1 MRTYAVEFENVAV
14 TAAQDFFEL
23 GPGAQRP
30 IRLLELGLSQSSDVG
45 DAAEELLRVKV
56 IRGHTTSG
64 SGGTTQ
70 TPTPIDSNDAASAET
85 SAEVNNTTIAS
96 VGTPVDLW
104 SAAFNIRVGL
114 EKIWVPEVA
123 PRVQSANFLV
133 VRLMAAPADELTMS
147 GYVYFA
153 EV

>member
-1 MRTYAVEFENVAV
+1 MRTYAVEFEGVAV

-23 GPGAQRP
+23 LPATQRP
-30 IRLLELGLSQSSDVG
+30 IRLLELGLFQYSDLA
-45 DAAEELLRVKV
+45 DAQEEILRVQV

-70 TPTPIDSNDAASAET
+70 TPTPLDSNDVASGVTAEL
-85 SAEVNNTTIAS
+85 NNTTIAS
-96 VGTPVDLW
+96 AGTAVDLW

-114 EKIWVPEVA
+114 EKIWTPEVR
-123 PRVQSANFLV
+123 PRCANANLLV
-133 VRLMAAPADELTMS
+133 VRLMAAPTDSLSMS
-147 GYVYFA
+147 GYVYFE